1 MAIQTLDTVDYYCK
15 SLAETGQFPLLK
27 TMLCIGGINSK
38 EPLNQIRNGVHI
50 VVATPGR
57 LSDLLNKKKI
67 NLDICKYI
75 TLDEADRLLD
85 LAFEE
90 EIRNVLDH
98 FSVKIYPFFCK
109 FLIFSEN
116 IFLFISNFFLK
127 RVKDKL
133 SYSLRQCPKKS
144 KTLLNPPL

>member
-1 MAIQTLDTVDYYCK
+1 LAIQTLETVNFYCK
-15 SLAETGQFPLLK
+15 ALAQNSKFPLLK

-38 EPLNQIRNGVHI
+38 EPLSQIRNGVHI

-57 LSDLLNKKKI
+57 LSDLLNKKKL

-90 EIRNVLDH
+90 EIRNILDH
-98 FSVKIYPFFCK
+98 FSVKIHYFSLLLK
-109 FLIFSEN
+109 FLSGPKTNPVIF
-116 IFLFISNFFLK
+116 
-127 RVKDKL
+127 
-133 SYSLRQCPKKS
+133 CHHA
-144 KTLLNPPL
+144 